1 MKTQFE
7 LNGRLVQA
15 QRAPGTTLMEYLRA
29 EALYSVKHGCD
40 HGECGAC
47 AVLLDSK
54 SVNAC
59 LILMHA
65 VSGRKI
71 ETLESF
77 STHESLHPLQ
87 KVFLQEGAVQC
98 GFCTP
103 GMMLSLEAL
112 DREGGEID
120 EAKIRDALNGNLCR
134 CTGYVKPVKAALRT
148 LKTSPNRGNTGGN
161 S

>member
-1 MKTQFE
+1 MKVQFE
-7 LNGRLVQA
+7 LNGHLVEA
-15 QRAPGTTLMEYLRA
+15 THAPGTTLMEYLRG
-29 EALYSVKHGCD
+29 EELYSVKHGCD

-47 AVLLDSK
+47 AVLMDSI

-59 LILMHA
+59 LILMHT

-77 STHESLHPLQ
+77 STHEKLHPLQ
-87 KVFLQEGAVQC
+87 KSFLKEGAAQC

-103 GMMLSLEAL
+103 GMILSLEAL
-112 DREGGEID
+112 DREGGKIE
-120 EAKIRDALNGNLCR
+120 EAQVRDALNGNLCR
-134 CTGYVKPVKAALRT
+134 CTGYVKPVKAGLAT
-148 LKTSPNRGNTGGN
+148 LKTSRNAGGK